1 MRSLLNTTKSRPHS
15 LQLEKAHASSE
26 DPVLLGLD
34 PVKNKLKKKKIKG
47 GVWVWILPESLSVS
61 QRSKSTYNKKCLPK
75 IRARIES
82 GYK

>member
-34 PVKNKLKKKKIKG
+34 PVKNKLKKKLKEG
-47 GVWVWILPESLSVS
+47 DGS
-61 QRSKSTYNKKCLPK
+61 
-75 IRARIES
+75 
-82 GYK
+82 